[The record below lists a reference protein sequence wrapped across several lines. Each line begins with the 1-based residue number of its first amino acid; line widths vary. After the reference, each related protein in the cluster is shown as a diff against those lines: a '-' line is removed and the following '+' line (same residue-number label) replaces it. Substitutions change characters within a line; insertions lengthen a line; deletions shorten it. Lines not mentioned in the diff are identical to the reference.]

1 MFICV
6 KRMFLAISRKFS
18 WYSGQSCNWFE
29 WIWLLIWCWWGSRMK
44 IQRTSCPSWWAG
56 SSPILLFHFIFFYS
70 RFFFLPHFLS
80 YSLLFFTFIPMVF
93 FLCCFISFVILLFF
107 FRVFSF
113 LCLVFW
119 FETRFSCVYL
129 YPRLFCSIR
138 SSCGAPP
145 IQQSHARIYT
155 VSILSGHE
163 DEETLLHVCIHCM

>member
-70 RFFFLPHFLS
+70 RFFFFPTFSLTPFS
-80 YSLLFFTFIPMVF
+80 SLLLYQWCFFFVALFRLLYCFF
-93 FLCCFISFVILLFF
+93 FLGFF
-107 FRVFSF
+107 HFFAWCSGSRPASRV
-113 LCLVFW
+113 
-119 FETRFSCVYL
+119 Y
-129 YPRLFCSIR
+129 
-138 SSCGAPP
+138 
-145 IQQSHARIYT
+145 IYT
-155 VSILSGHE
+155 PGSFAQSVLRAGPPLFNNLMHEYILS
-163 DEETLLHVCIHCM
+163 VF